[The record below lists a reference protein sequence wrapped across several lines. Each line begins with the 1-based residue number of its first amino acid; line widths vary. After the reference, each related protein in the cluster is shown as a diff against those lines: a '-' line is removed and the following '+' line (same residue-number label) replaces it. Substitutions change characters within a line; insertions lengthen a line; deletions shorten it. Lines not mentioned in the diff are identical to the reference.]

1 MTKRRRFSTQDWIA
15 LGHRALAERGTEA
28 VKLEAICAAAGLTR
42 GSFYYHFKDHTAFL
56 VALADAWAQTQTIDL
71 LEGFGTEP
79 DSNAEHLTDRAL
91 TIDFKLEIG
100 IRELARRIPEVADI
114 VRKTDKTRLEALA
127 SLHRERFDVT
137 QDRAADLA
145 FIEYA
150 AYCGMILVQPDL
162 PPDRQRKLAAMFD
175 SMVRRFVG

>member
-1 MTKRRRFSTQDWIA
+1 MTKRRRFSTQDWIT
-15 LGHRALAERGTEA
+15 LGQQALAEHGTEA

-56 VALADAWAQTQTIDL
+56 VALADAWAQTQTADL
-71 LEGFGTEP
+71 LEGLGAEP
-79 DSNAEHLTDRAL
+79 ESDAEHLTERAL

-114 VRKTDKTRLEALA
+114 VKMTDATRLEALA
-127 SLHRERFDVT
+127 TLHRERFGVT
-137 QDRAADLA
+137 PERAADLA

-162 PPDRQRKLAAMFD
+162 PPDRQQKLAAMFEG
-175 SMVRRFVG
+175 MVRRFVG